1 MKKYSALAIVLT
13 LVSLTL
19 TKLHI
24 VNHYCS
30 LGFSRGYDLLV
41 TAPAYFSHIPLNVPG
56 LF

>member
-1 MKKYSALAIVLT
+1 MKKYSVLT
-13 LVSLTL
+13 IVFILVSLTL

-41 TAPAYFSHIPLNVPG
+41 TAPAYFSLIPLNVPG